1 MATIYDRNKS
11 VNKPADVRL
20 KSDDVGENIQG
31 DCGLLENMVA
41 KGIDAASSTESSELK
56 NEQEMQAYVSAA
68 NNALGMVDDIVLKSY
83 LSNLSEMEVMKI
95 SFNDD
100 DNNVILF
107 KINRMAYEKD
117 EYATDKFVSTI
128 SAMTFT
134 NSYLFL
140 IVDGKKDHTDFYLG
154 VRNNDDNRTTRSVA
168 DPFSIFDKSSRIMP
182 GNCPFIEL

>member
-1 MATIYDRNKS
+1 
-11 VNKPADVRL
+11 
-20 KSDDVGENIQG
+20 
-31 DCGLLENMVA
+31 
-41 KGIDAASSTESSELK
+41 
-56 NEQEMQAYVSAA
+56 MQAYVSAA

-134 NSYLFL
+134 NSSLFL
-140 IVDGKKDHTDFYLG
+140 IVDGKRIIL
-154 VRNNDDNRTTRSVA
+154 
-168 DPFSIFDKSSRIMP
+168 IFI
-182 GNCPFIEL
+182 